1 MSIPHQSG
9 DAAAIG
15 AAGWLSLAAAPT
27 FAAMAL
33 VSAVFD
39 GGSQDVLCSAAQQAS
54 PLSGM
59 VVMYALMSAF
69 HLVPWL
75 RLMSGWTR

>member
-1 MSIPHQSG
+1 MSAASS
-9 DAAAIG
+9 DAPRKASAFR

-33 VSAVFD
+33 VT
-39 GGSQDVLCSAAQQAS
+39 GVLGENTSSMFCSHDAS

-59 VVMYALMSAF
+59 AAMYGLMGAF
-69 HLVPWL
+69 HLTPWL
-75 RLMSGWTR
+75 RLMSGR